1 MDIGKQRRV
10 IVVEPEPLTAPREA
24 PVEAPDPAPR
34 HPVRRPTREEAPAR
48 R

>member
-10 IVVEPEPLTAPREA
+10 IVVEPEPLTAPGEA
-24 PVEAPDPAPR
+24 PVEAPEPAPR
-34 HPVRRPTREEAPAR
+34 RPAERPTREEVPAR